1 MPTEIST
8 SLTTGDT
15 RTYVYPEDT
24 AYVVKIENN
33 EVLYSMEL
41 APREQGQPE

>member
-24 AYVVKIENN
+24 AYIVKSGNDEI
-33 EVLYSMEL
+33 LYTMEL
-41 APREQGQPE
+41 APREESS